1 MVKMIPV
8 WRGKE
13 RERCY
18 STILNSRGVR
28 TAAKLHK
35 GSSHRSKISAGLDRS
50 VVEQLSVLPSCSPM
64 CGSSAGA
71 EASLVG
77 LSPLSVM
84 PALVSSSRRKT
95 SPPPLP
101 PPPCFIASC
110 DRRQKLGWFYSP
122 VFNTEDKPANNLTS
136 NGASSALPP
145 VCHATTNVFNSCLS
159 AADIHMSKKKLF
171 FFSFFFFFF
180 FFLFFFFESVQ
191 LCG

>member
-1 MVKMIPV
+1 M
-8 WRGKE
+8 
-13 RERCY
+13 
-18 STILNSRGVR
+18 
-28 TAAKLHK
+28 
-35 GSSHRSKISAGLDRS
+35 
-50 VVEQLSVLPSCSPM
+50 EQLSVLPSCSPM

-101 PPPCFIASC
+101 PPRASSPAVTD
-110 DRRQKLGWFYSP
+110 DRNWDGLLTS
-122 VFNTEDKPANNLTS
+122 FNTEDKPANNLTS

-180 FFLFFFFESVQ
+180 FLFFFRVCSVVW
-191 LCG
+191 LTTK